1 MLYEKIRIAQ
11 SIKAQEARSSEE
23 LMKIEKTQEK
33 KTKNIEAK
41 AVKREKIH
49 KEIKENLD
57 KSLQKNCIKNRLRK
71 QDQEKNLDRLRQQHD
86 SIRIKLL
93 EKCKENDSH
102 EEMDLIQLKA
112 KLENQLRIELMT
124 KQ

>member
-1 MLYEKIRIAQ
+1 MLYEKKRIAK

-33 KTKNIEAK
+33 KTKNI
-41 AVKREKIH
+41 
-49 KEIKENLD
+49 